1 MLCDSYRER
10 GKRIGSGIVESS
22 CRNIVGLRPE
32 RPGSRWKPEGANA
45 MPAIEC
51 AIANM
56 RRVDFMDWKVKMSQ
70 AAQPKI
76 LAYAPR

>member
-1 MLCDSYRER
+1 MRCDSRGER
-10 GKRIGSGIVESS
+10 GMRIDSGSVESS

-56 RRVDFMDWKVKMSQ
+56 RRVDFMDWKVKTSR
-70 AAQPKI
+70 AA
-76 LAYAPR
+76 